1 MTHRSI
7 TDQEFAALVQR
18 TEEATSAFMRGDMHR
33 YLTLTPMLAASC

>member
-1 MTHRSI
+1 MAHRSI